1 MNKDIENYIAEYESK
16 KRQIAAR
23 EQQINNLKLETEKQI
38 QSLED
43 QIAYFNRKFERE
55 IEPINNQIDYFQ
67 QDLNKFALSHKVLV
81 KLGDII
87 DEIANITKENKENI
101 HTEGYHTPIHYPP
114 VKAFTTKKELIKFV
128 TENADPITLHVSIK
142 GKHNLKPYN
151 LNLYFEYDL
160 TNMWADGKT
169 LIEHSELKAHTLTA
183 FNSNHI
189 INSVVF
195 LKDEGLEN
203 LICPLNIKQIANFK
217 NEYNTDLLATAII
230 NCLSKNKTYENPKQK
245 KLIKK

>member
-1 MNKDIENYIAEYESK
+1 MNKDIENYIAEYESR
-16 KRQIAAR
+16 KRQIVAR
-23 EQQINNLKLETEKQI
+23 EQQINNLKLELEKQI
-38 QSLED
+38 KNLEQ

-87 DEIANITKENKENI
+87 DEIAAITKDKPENI
-101 HTEGYHTPIHYPP
+101 CASGYHTPIHYP
-114 VKAFTTKKELIKFV
+114 KIKSFTTKKELIKFV
-128 TENADPITLHVSIK
+128 AENTKPVILHISIE
-142 GKHNLKPYN
+142 GKYKLKPYN
-151 LNLYFEYDL
+151 LNLSFEYDL

-169 LIEHSELKAHTLTA
+169 LIEHSELKTHTLTA

-195 LKDEGLEN
+195 LKDEGIEN
-203 LICPLNIKQIANFK
+203 LICPLNIKQIVDFK
-217 NEYNTDLLATAII
+217 NEYNTNLLATATI
-230 NCLSKNKTYENPKQK
+230 NCLSKNKTCENPKQK
-245 KLIKK
+245 KLTKN